1 MYTVQRTPLANR
13 WEERLP
19 DGYDVVIIGSG
30 YGGAITAARLAGAQ
44 WPGAKPS
51 ICVLERGREWL
62 PGQFPDN
69 LQAGATALRN
79 AVNPLG
85 LYDFRIGPD
94 IGAWMASGLG
104 GTSLINANVAIEP
117 DSEVFDHPQWPQAIR
132 DARDHG
138 VLKSLFARVRTTLHA
153 GHHPH
158 GQSLSKVQ
166 ALQLGAQGN
175 PGVDF
180 DLCDIAVNFDFEG
193 ENFAGVQQR
202 QCINC
207 GDCIT
212 GCNVGAKNTLDT
224 NYLALAKAAGLHIF
238 TQVEVDHVVALEQGG
253 YSVFYKHR
261 TANGTDEGSLAAR
274 RALVVSAGSMGS
286 SAILLRSAANGLRLP
301 ATLGTRFSGNGDFI
315 AFAYNSDH
323 RTNALGW
330 GAYPESDRA
339 RRIQPAPPPAP
350 PLFPGPSIVSRV
362 KYNTDRPLAE
372 RTTFE
377 DLSLPLIYIDA
388 ARATFATFIGKDT
401 DPGNFFDNV
410 REFERRARDFGALNP
425 RLEGG
430 ALNYTLMYLI
440 MGQDNAGG
448 KVELDATG
456 EPTITWPGVG
466 SQTVFKNEL
475 ALALAH
481 ATKLGATFIENPIWA
496 FSPFRTLLT
505 PHPLGGCPM
514 GETAATGLVNH
525 LGKVFHPDDGT
536 FDGLYVTDGSIVP
549 TTIGVNPFL
558 TISALTERI
567 AEGIISDLGG
577 LPKD

>member
-1 MYTVQRTPLANR
+1 MYTVQRTPLANH

-30 YGGAITAARLAGAQ
+30 YGGAITAARLAAAQ
-44 WPGAKPS
+44 WPDAKPS

-62 PGQFPDN
+62 PSEFPDN
-69 LQAGATALRN
+69 LQAGAGALRN
-79 AVNPLG
+79 PVNPLG

-104 GTSLINANVAIEP
+104 GTSLINANVAIVP
-117 DSEVFDHPQWPQAIR
+117 DHEVFDNPQWPQAIR
-132 DARDHG
+132 DARDSG
-138 VLKSLFARVRTTLHA
+138 ALDTLFTRVRATLHA
-153 GHHPH
+153 GRHPQ

-166 ALQLGAQGN
+166 ALQLGAQGK
-175 PGVDF
+175 PGADF
-180 DLCDIAVNFDFEG
+180 DLCDIAVNFEFEG
-193 ENFAGVQQR
+193 ENSAGVQQR
-202 QCINC
+202 KCINC

-224 NYLALAKAAGLHIF
+224 NYLALAKAAGVHIF
-238 TQVEVDHVVALEQGG
+238 TQVEVDHVAAPAQGG

-261 TANGTDEGSLAAR
+261 TTAGTEEGSITAR
-274 RALVVSAGSMGS
+274 RALVVSAGAMGS
-286 SAILLRSAANGLRLP
+286 SAILLRSAANGLQLP

-330 GAYPESDRA
+330 GAHPESDRA

-401 DPGNFFDNV
+401 DPTNFFDNV
-410 REFERRARDFGALNP
+410 REFERRARDFGALDP

-440 MGQDNAGG
+440 MGQDNSGG

-466 SQTVFKNEL
+466 SQNVFKNEL
-475 ALALAH
+475 ALALEH

-496 FSPFRTLLT
+496 FSPFHTLLT

-525 LGKVFHPDDGT
+525 LGQVFSQDGGT

-567 AEGIISDLGG
+567 AEGIIADLGG
-577 LPKD
+577 QPKN